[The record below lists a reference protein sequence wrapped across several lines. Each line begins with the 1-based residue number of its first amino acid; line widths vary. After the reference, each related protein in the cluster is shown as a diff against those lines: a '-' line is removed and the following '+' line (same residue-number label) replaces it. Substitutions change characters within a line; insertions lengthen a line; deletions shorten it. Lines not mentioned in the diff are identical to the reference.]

1 MKTLEPSSAPR
12 VHAATF
18 EDPGTSRWLYD
29 RVAQIQFSPPDSTF
43 TPDEAGLQV
52 LRLWGRWFDIW
63 TDPKQPSEAMPVRL
77 RFQAVRIE
85 VSDEDPA
92 DIQLYAV

>member
-1 MKTLEPSSAPR
+1 
-12 VHAATF
+12 
-18 EDPGTSRWLYD
+18 
-29 RVAQIQFSPPDSTF
+29 
-43 TPDEAGLQV
+43 
-52 LRLWGRWFDIW
+52 
-63 TDPKQPSEAMPVRL
+63 MPMRL